1 MPAKFGAAHMAH
13 AFFGGYAVLREQSRK
28 PRHDSL
34 LASPVRLSDE
44 IDVAFIS
51 NFRRKRIL
59 FAKNFSGFERGF
71 NSGVKIR
78 LGHRNCVVSLN
89 YQFAV
94 KETRYEPAS
103 GGSIH
108 RRDRMIKGTR
118 CGGYRRNLR

>member
-1 MPAKFGAAHMAH
+1 MAR

-44 IDVAFIS
+44 IDVAFIA

-59 FAKNFSGFERGF
+59 FAKNFAGFESGF
-71 NSGVKIR
+71 NSSIKVR

-94 KETRYEPAS
+94 KETHYESAS
-103 GGSIH
+103 GAQFTG
-108 RRDRMIKGTR
+108 MIE
-118 CGGYRRNLR
+118 